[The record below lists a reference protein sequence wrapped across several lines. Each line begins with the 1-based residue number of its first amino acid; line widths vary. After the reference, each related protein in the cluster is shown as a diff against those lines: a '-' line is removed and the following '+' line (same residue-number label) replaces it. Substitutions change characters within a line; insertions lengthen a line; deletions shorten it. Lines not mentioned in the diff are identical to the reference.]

1 MNSQHDSETVR
12 DRFAMQFLN
21 ETRMCIF
28 REDVP
33 EITIGGEKLGPFK
46 AETALQLHNWAIEK
60 LVAHDLVDL
69 DVSDAYDSFRPF
81 QNLYNTERDDP
92 KLQSLYDKKNER
104 PKLLYSALIRKMN
117 QMQSDKTSMEPRRY
131 ADIKKMSTMLR
142 ILTETR
148 LSKIIRAAKPES
160 GVSQDNR
167 KRMSREE
174 RWLADELYS
183 LLSAWREMVKEKT
196 LV

>member
-1 MNSQHDSETVR
+1 MSSQRDSKTVR

-21 ETRMCIF
+21 ETRRCFF

-46 AETALQLHNWAIEK
+46 AETAAQLPNWAIEK
-60 LVAHDLVDL
+60 LTVYDFVDL
-69 DVSDAYDSFRPF
+69 DVSDTYDSFRSF
-81 QNLYNTERDDP
+81 QNLYNTEREDP

-104 PKLLYSALIRKMN
+104 PKLLYSALIRKMS
-117 QMQSDKTSMEPRRY
+117 QLQSDKTSMEPRRY

-148 LSKIIRAAKPES
+148 LSKLIRAAKPES

-183 LLSAWREMVKEKT
+183 LLSAWREMVREKT
-196 LV
+196 IV

>member
-1 MNSQHDSETVR
+1 MSSQHDSEIVR

-46 AETALQLHNWAIEK
+46 AEDTTELSNWAIEK
-60 LVAHDLVDL
+60 LIAHDFVDMHT
-69 DVSDAYDSFRPF
+69 DDDYDSFRKF
-81 QNLYNTERDDP
+81 QNLYNEER
-92 KLQSLYDKKNER
+92 KLPNLHSLYDKKNER
-104 PKLLYSALIRKMN
+104 PKLLYSALIRKMS
-117 QMQSDKTSMEPRRY
+117 QLQSDKTSMEPRRY
-131 ADIKKMSTMLR
+131 ADIKKMGTMLR

-183 LLSAWREMVKEKT
+183 LLSAWREMVREKT
-196 LV
+196 IV